1 MLIALLRG
9 GAGKAAATANAF
21 NIDEVPPIKMGMRGF
36 SFHTQLYKSDE
47 SSHIVRGKR

>member
-21 NIDEVPPIKMGMRGF
+21 NIDEVSPIKKNN
-36 SFHTQLYKSDE
+36 TQLQF
-47 SSHIVRGKR
+47 ILQIQGKDALYL